1 MEPRGE
7 VFVAGLV
14 LSIAVLVISVMISI
28 WSRKFTRNL
37 GDYYVAGRSI
47 GALNNGL
54 AMVSL
59 SLSLTTFIGLTAFI
73 IGNMYVGV
81 AVYAAFTSAFIAMLL
96 LAAPYLRRHKSFT
109 TMAFISERF
118 DSKTL
123 RVMSV
128 VVMLIVSVIY
138 LAGNLKG
145 IGIVFYWLLGVPEI
159 WGIIVGGLVVTL
171 YVTLGGMYG
180 VTYNQTFQ
188 TIVLLFCL
196 MFPVAIILRAL
207 GASGWAFPP
216 LGYGNMVPA
225 MGELPRGFAFFWPMS
240 VHPVTYIALFLGSF
254 FGIIGLPHFVMRY
267 FTVRDARE
275 ARWSTVLCVF
285 LVGLVNTTVYA
296 TGFAAVYFLNTKAVE
311 LGITLSPEH
320 YDYIVFLMVEHL
332 ASNAWLAIAIAGSVA
347 AGLSTVAG
355 LLMIMGAGL
364 VHDLYGEFKNK
375 MQALPFGAVLGF
387 VIGIAFNQILITFF
401 GVASMPLVWGLIG
414 LFLGGAR
421 EYLFF
426 KPDMDDDKK
435 LKLSYGA
442 MLLVGILVIVF
453 SFEPPEF
460 ILEAIMWAFGIAA
473 AALGV
478 PIVLGIW
485 WKRTTKQGVAAGMTV
500 GFLLAFY
507 LFITISYLGNDP
519 TTIFL
524 PLFAQTL
531 YGPGGWIKS
540 LALLVPLSFIV
551 TIVTSWLTPAPA
563 EKLQRQVDEMH
574 GWTDFD
580 EKRYNGKGLPITIVV
595 LSILVIAFMFTLAD
609 LFPRLPGQ

>member
-1 MEPRGE
+1 MEPRNQI
-7 VFVAGLV
+7 FVLGLI
-14 LSIAVLVISVMISI
+14 LSVAVLLISVLISV
-28 WSRKFTRNL
+28 WARRFTRSL

-59 SLSLTTFIGLTAFI
+59 ALSLTTFIGLTAFI
-73 IGNMYVGV
+73 IGSMYVGI
-81 AVYAAFTSAFIAMLL
+81 AVYAAFTAAFIGLLL

-109 TMAFISERF
+109 TMAFIAERY
-118 DSKTL
+118 DSKAL
-123 RVMSV
+123 RIMSV
-128 VVMLIVSVIY
+128 VVMLVVSVLY

-159 WGIIVGGLVVTL
+159 WGIVVGGLVVTL

-196 MFPVAIILRAL
+196 MFPVAVVLKAL
-207 GASGWAFPP
+207 GAAGWAFPP

-225 MGELPRGFAFFWPMS
+225 MESLQKGFAFFWPMA

-311 LGITLSPEH
+311 LGITVSPQH
-320 YDYIVFLMVEHL
+320 YDYMVFLLIEHL
-332 ASNAWLAIAIAGSVA
+332 ANNTWLAVAIAGSVA

-364 VHDLYGEFKNK
+364 VHDLYG
-375 MQALPFGAVLGF
+375 
-387 VIGIAFNQILITFF
+387 VI
-401 GVASMPLVWGLIG
+401 
-414 LFLGGAR
+414 
-421 EYLFF
+421 
-426 KPDMDDDKK
+426 KPEVGDERK
-435 LKLSYGA
+435 LKLSYVA
-442 MLLVGILVIVF
+442 MFVIGILVTIF
-453 SFEPPEF
+453 SLNPPQF
-460 ILEAIMWAFGIAA
+460 ILEAIMWAFGIAG

-485 WKRTTKQGVAAGMTV
+485 WKRTTKQGVAAGMIT
-500 GFLLAFY
+500 GFVIAFAC
-507 LFITISYLGNDP
+507 FIMISYLKMDP
-519 TTIFL
+519 VTIPL
-524 PLFAQTL
+524 PFFAKYL
-531 YGPGGWIKS
+531 YGPGGWIKTI
-540 LALLVPLSFIV
+540 AVIVPLSFIV
-551 TIVTSWLTPAPA
+551 TIVVSWLTPPPA
-563 EKLQRQVDEMH
+563 EALQRQVDEMH
-574 GWTDFD
+574 GWKDYD
-580 EKRYNGKGLPITIVV
+580 PRRYNGKGLPITIVV
-595 LSILVIAFMFTLAD
+595 LSVLIMLFMTTLYD
-609 LFPRLPGQ
+609 KFPK